1 MYTLPSYRSAP
12 HHAEIARALEAVERG
27 DIKRLRICMP
37 PRHGKSELASKR
49 FPAWYLWRKPNRN
62 WFGLSVIV
70 MPLLL
75 ALTGCASSSTSGT
88 PRHPTPA
95 ADLMAPAPTV
105 SVYLESVSAELKA
118 LDADLARWEKTLQ
131 DGLTK

>member
-1 MYTLPSYRSAP
+1 MLMLNTAAPSW
-12 HHAEIARALEAVERG
+12 RG
-27 DIKRLRICMP
+27 
-37 PRHGKSELASKR
+37 SE
-49 FPAWYLWRKPNRN
+49 PKPG
-62 WFGLSVIV
+62 WLMLSVIV

-75 ALTGCASSSTSGT
+75 GLGGCASSLTPGT

-95 ADLMAPAPTV
+95 ADLMAPAPTG
-105 SVYLESVSAELKA
+105 SAYLESVSAELKA